1 MSTTSRGT
9 TPPDLRHVFTIV
21 AEVAPP
27 EALEHRGDAT
37 LEYIPIT
44 GGQVTGTLTGTVVP
58 GGGDWC
64 LVRSDGVFRVEAR
77 YLIRTDAGDLVDVH
91 NVGYLRHVEGE
102 TGDWTS
108 MRYFQTTPVFRTAST
123 RLQHLTNTVFV
134 GRAHAGPDA
143 TTVDVFEVLA

>member
-1 MSTTSRGT
+1 MSQ
-9 TPPDLRHVFTIV
+9 TPPDLRHVSTIV

-37 LEYIPIT
+37 LEFIPIT
-44 GGQVTGTLTGTVVP
+44 GGTVTGELSGTVLP

-91 NVGYLRHVEGE
+91 NVGYLRHVAGE
-102 TGDWTS
+102 TGDWTA
-108 MRYFQTTPVFRTAST
+108 MRYFQSTPVFRTAAP
-123 RLQHLTNTVFV
+123 RLQHLTSTVYV
-134 GRAHAGPDA
+134 GRARSGPAA
-143 TTVDVFEVLA
+143 TTVEVFEVLA

>member
-1 MSTTSRGT
+1 MSL
-9 TPPDLRHVFTIV
+9 TPPDMRHAFTIV
-21 AEVAPP
+21 AEVTAP
-27 EALEHRGDAT
+27 EVLERHGDAS

-44 GGQVTGTLTGTVVP
+44 GGHVTGTLTGAVVP

-77 YLIRTDAGDLVDVH
+77 YLIRTDAGELVDVH
-91 NVGYLRHVEGE
+91 NVGYLRHVAGE
-102 TGDWTS
+102 TGDWAA
-108 MRYFQTTPVFRTAST
+108 MRYFQSTPVFRTVSP

-134 GRAHAGPDA
+134 GRGRTGPAA